1 MVLLIFDLF
10 ARSWIYSDVLYIQV
24 CKRVTRGGRGG
35 GVPSPFLKIEK
46 SALIC
51 GEKTPWLWSS
61 MRKVYVNTSYF
72 CALMKMRHAKHAI

>member
-51 GEKTPWLWSS
+51 GEKTP
-61 MRKVYVNTSYF
+61 
-72 CALMKMRHAKHAI
+72 

>member
-35 GVPSPFLKIEK
+35 GVPSPFLKI
-46 SALIC
+46 
-51 GEKTPWLWSS
+51 GEKCPNLWG
-61 MRKVYVNTSYF
+61 KNTLIVVIY
-72 CALMKMRHAKHAI
+72 A